1 MINPIKPN
9 DQMNPNWDLTE
20 RKPSFGLQ
28 TEVLQQGQLTGPQH
42 HSRTSPR
49 PWRLRSLV
57 SEVPSSAGNLLVVS

>member
-28 TEVLQQGQLTGPQH
+28 TKVLQH
-42 HSRTSPR
+42 HSRTRPR
-49 PWRLRSLV
+49 PWQLRSLV
-57 SEVPSSAGNLLVVS
+57 SEVLSSAGNLLVVS